1 MRFRLLSNEEL
12 QHLEAE
18 FKQFLIVNQIHSD
31 EWKKINEL
39 EPEKALALVELFS
52 DTVLLKVYEKI
63 DFLEFRSKHLFSVY
77 RIHSERIEAIHVKSE
92 DHSLSLE
99 KDEQISVAINSNPSK
114 LSIYRAEKKVNPFKE
129 DEIHRLVEIGCVKS
143 TELVWD
149 QFSNLIKSSA

>member
-1 MRFRLLSNEEL
+1 MLSQEEL

-39 EPEKALALVELFS
+39 EPEKALVLVELFS

-63 DFLEFRSKHLFSVY
+63 EYLEFRSKQLFSVY
-77 RIHSERIEAIHVKSE
+77 RIHSERIQAIHVKSE
-92 DHSLSLE
+92 DHEVSSLA
-99 KDEQISVAINSNPSK
+99 KDEEISVAINSNPSK

-129 DEIHRLVEIGCVKS
+129 DEVHRLVEQGCVKS
-143 TELVWD
+143 TELVWE
-149 QFSNLIKSSA
+149 QFSKLIKTST

>member
-1 MRFRLLSNEEL
+1 MLSQEEL

-39 EPEKALALVELFS
+39 EPEKALVLVELFS

-63 DFLEFRSKHLFSVY
+63 EYLEFRSKQLFSVY
-77 RIHSERIEAIHVKSE
+77 RIHSKRIQAIHVKSE
-92 DHSLSLE
+92 DHEVSSLS
-99 KDEQISVAINSNPSK
+99 KDEAISVAINSNPSK

-129 DEIHRLVEIGCVKS
+129 DEVHRLVEQGCVKS
-143 TELVWD
+143 TKLVWE
-149 QFSNLIKSSA
+149 QFYRLIKTSA